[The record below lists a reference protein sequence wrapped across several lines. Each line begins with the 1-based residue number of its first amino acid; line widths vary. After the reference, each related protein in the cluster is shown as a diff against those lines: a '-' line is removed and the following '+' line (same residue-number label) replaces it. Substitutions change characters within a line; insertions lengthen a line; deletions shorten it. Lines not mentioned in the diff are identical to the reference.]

1 MMASGKTVQLPDG
14 QTGQVRASW
23 DTYYKPVIGGS
34 LDFELVQNGRIWVD
48 VDGAFLTL
56 DEDSVIVI

>member
-1 MMASGKTVQLPDG
+1 MIPTGKTVQLPDG

-34 LDFELVQNGRIWVD
+34 LDFELVQKARIWVD
-48 VDGAFLTL
+48 VGGAFVTL
-56 DEDSVIVI
+56 DADSVIVI